1 MLGGEGGER
10 SGGVAATNGVANLG
24 LGNANRLLLGCCVQ
38 RGLLR
43 VLLDL
48 ELLVGLLAVLPIVLP
63 LVADHLAAG
72 VQDVVAALADAVD
85 VVADGGE
92 LAGLEGTRLGLQDLL
107 EAIHLQLVVLQMV
120 GLVFV

>member
-1 MLGGEGGER
+1 
-10 SGGVAATNGVANLG
+10 
-24 LGNANRLLLGCCVQ
+24 
-38 RGLLR
+38 
-43 VLLDL
+43 
-48 ELLVGLLAVLPIVLP
+48 VLP
-63 LVADHLAAG
+63 LVADHLTAG

-92 LAGLEGTRLGLQDLL
+92 LASLEGTRLGLQDLL